1 MRNKKSLVTL
11 SLLKKVLEVFSNFFL
26 NIYLFKIVNGDFNF
40 LLLYAAI
47 NAIAGCLLTLFF
59 DKIISSK
66 NANFIFR
73 FGFLCGIASMAI
85 LLVLKEQTLD
95 VIWLFALLQRI
106 ANVSYYVV
114 YEVTLIRSTKTHSL
128 SSYVAGVNI
137 LGSII
142 TLIAPVIIGYT
153 ITSFSW
159 TLIFILMLI
168 DSIVSVIVASKVD
181 FKVIQKTFRLTKYWK
196 KVSKN
201 RTMRQAYFATFLKR
215 LSGTDGVLEYILPI
229 MLFLTLGTEFS
240 VGSYDSLFSI
250 VYIIMLEIVRILNRR
265 RMTKR
270 IYIPLALLCLAGAAI
285 MLADFTYFSVLV
297 YYFTIKTGGTLI
309 MTESSSMICAVGN
322 KQKLGD
328 YVREHQLTW
337 NIFLTLGNLAGIL
350 IAFVIYNYFYSK
362 EAFAAVI
369 FALMMFFVLQAYFL
383 QKIEKKLQNA

>member
-11 SLLKKVLEVFSNFFL
+11 SLLKKVLEVFSNFFF

-142 TLIAPVIIGYT
+142 TLIAPVVIGYT

-201 RTMRQAYFATFLKR
+201 RTMRRAYFIVFLRR
-215 LSGTDGVLEYILPI
+215 LSGTDGVLEYILPVL
-229 MLFLTLGTEFS
+229 LFLALGTEFS

-250 VYIIMLEIVRILNRR
+250 VYIIMLEIVRILNRKR
-265 RMTKR
+265 ITKR

-297 YYFTIKTGGTLI
+297 YYFTIKTGGALL
-309 MTESSSMICAVGN
+309 MTEGASMIYAVGN
-322 KQKLGD
+322 RQKLGD

-337 NIFLTLGNLAGIL
+337 NIFLTLGNLTGIL
-350 IAFVIYNYFYSK
+350 IAFVIYNYFYSQA
-362 EAFAAVI
+362 AFAAVI
-369 FALMMFFVLQAYFL
+369 FVLMMFFVLQAYFL
-383 QKIEKKLQNA
+383 QKIERKLQNA